1 MPSPV
6 AFASYCPASSS
17 LVPSLVRSDLRGHL
31 NDIKAL
37 VLSTV
42 KSLPNSP
49 IPSPIQSLRQ
59 GNWVKLIC
67 GASFEDAADVR
78 NLSLV
83 YTLAGVDCIDCA
95 ADAAV
100 VGAVNEGIDAA
111 MSIAM
116 VKRPWVMISVN
127 DDKEDVHFRKAEFDP
142 EDCPSDCPRP
152 CEKVCP
158 ASAIVIQRVVE
169 GGGSVENN
177 RLDKLQF
184 VIQGGVITERCYG
197 CGRCFSS
204 CPYDRISATTYARD
218 PTTTS
223 KLLQRSDVDAIEIHT
238 SGRRT
243 DLFNLLWD
251 SLVDSVENAKLVAVS
266 LPNVGE
272 STLQVM
278 NMIYETMQPHLKCYN
293 LWQLDGRP
301 MSGDIGKGAT
311 REAIAFAIQ
320 LAATC
325 NKPHGFY
332 QLAGGTNAFTIESL
346 KKYGLFQTNHID
358 YVIGNSSEARIEDEQ
373 IDPRQAYIG
382 GIAYGGYARKVLC
395 SPFRSSA
402 TTSISTSKS
411 IFVSILH
418 MFYFLKLS
426 FLFSVFL
433 VVTNTYFYFKHLS
446 DRIFMFICNWHVY
459 LYSNIFRNN
468 ERHFPTDL

>member
-6 AFASYCPASSS
+6 AFACYSSASSS
-17 LVPSLVRSDLRGHL
+17 LVPSLVRSDLQGHL

-42 KSLPNSP
+42 KSPPNSP
-49 IPSPIQSLRQ
+49 IPSPIQSLRS

-83 YTLAGVDCIDCA
+83 YTLAG
-95 ADAAV
+95 DAAV

-177 RLDKLQF
+177 RLDKLQ
-184 VIQGGVITERCYG
+184 GGVITERCYG

-204 CPYDRISATTYARD
+204 CPYDRISATTYVRD

-251 SLVDSVENAKLVAVS
+251 SLVDSIDNAKLVAVS

-272 STLQVM
+272 STLRVM

-311 REAIAFAIQ
+311 REAISFAVQ
-320 LAATC
+320 LAATY

-346 KKYGLFQTNHID
+346 KKYGLFQTTHID
-358 YVIGNSSEARIEDEQ
+358 GNSSEARIEDEQ
-373 IDPRQAYIG
+373 IGPRQAYIG
-382 GIAYGGYARKVLC
+382 GIAYGGYARKIVGKILC
-395 SPFRSSA
+395 KLPSQDGHAWIEDYPEYLLEALNEALTLVGPVKGYTDNRERE
-402 TTSISTSKS
+402 TSE
-411 IFVSILH
+411 
-418 MFYFLKLS
+418 
-426 FLFSVFL
+426 
-433 VVTNTYFYFKHLS
+433 N
-446 DRIFMFICNWHVY
+446 
-459 LYSNIFRNN
+459 
-468 ERHFPTDL
+468 

>member
-6 AFASYCPASSS
+6 AFACYSSASSS
-17 LVPSLVRSDLRGHL
+17 LVPSLVRSDLQGHL

-42 KSLPNSP
+42 KSPPNSP
-49 IPSPIQSLRQ
+49 IPSPIQSLRS

-177 RLDKLQF
+177 RLDKLQ
-184 VIQGGVITERCYG
+184 GGVITERCYG

-204 CPYDRISATTYARD
+204 CPYDRISATTYVRD

-251 SLVDSVENAKLVAVS
+251 SLVDSIDNAKLVAVS

-272 STLQVM
+272 STLRVM

-311 REAIAFAIQ
+311 REAISFAVQ
-320 LAATC
+320 LAATY

-346 KKYGLFQTNHID
+346 KKYGLFQTTHID
-358 YVIGNSSEARIEDEQ
+358 GNSSEARIEDEQ
-373 IDPRQAYIG
+373 IGPRQAYIG
-382 GIAYGGYARKVLC
+382 GIAYGGYARKIVGKILC
-395 SPFRSSA
+395 KLPSQDGHAWIEDYPEYLLEALNEALTLVGPVKGYTDNRERE
-402 TTSISTSKS
+402 TSE
-411 IFVSILH
+411 
-418 MFYFLKLS
+418 
-426 FLFSVFL
+426 
-433 VVTNTYFYFKHLS
+433 N
-446 DRIFMFICNWHVY
+446 
-459 LYSNIFRNN
+459 
-468 ERHFPTDL
+468 